1 LDTVI
6 PVHDAPF
13 PGSDANSCFF
23 CGSFKT
29 SEFARA
35 TLPAMKLKIALLLAL
50 ASWPAFTAF
59 AQAKP
64 LPLNVVVF
72 LVDDMGW
79 TDLGCQGSDLYETP
93 NIDRLAASGTRFT
106 DGYAACT
113 VCSPTRAA
121 YQTGQYPARLRVT
134 DFIPGHPIENTPMI
148 IPEWTQRL
156 ELEHS
161 TIAEMLKSAGYQ
173 TAHLGKWHLTE
184 RDRSAT
190 GNSTGHYP
198 THYPEKQ
205 GYDFNIG
212 GNEHGA
218 PPSYFWPYGRGKTL
232 VDKKDNPI
240 LRTMPARDSS
250 TEAEYLTDRIA
261 DEGVRL
267 IERFAGD
274 GDQRPFFTSFCFY
287 NVHTPLQGP
296 ADLVKKYRKKIAETS
311 PERHTNPVYAAMV
324 ESVDRA
330 VGRVLTTLEEQN
342 LAERTLIIFTSDN
355 GGLRPQATDNS
366 PLRQGKGGIYEGGVR
381 VPFIV
386 RWPGV
391 TPAGS
396 VSHEAVITMDIVP
409 TILAATGVEAPAAA
423 RAKLDGVSLANVLR
437 APSSSTLDRN
447 ALYWH
452 YPHYHSMGARPYSAI
467 RAGDWKLIQLHG
479 KMDSPELYNL
489 VDDLHEDT
497 NLAAN
502 YPDKAGE
509 LLKML
514 DAWRNS
520 VDAQMPRP
528 NDNYAPDK
536 DIGRR
541 NKDGSIKP
549 MTAIRE

>member
-1 LDTVI
+1 M
-6 PVHDAPF
+6 
-13 PGSDANSCFF
+13 N
-23 CGSFKT
+23 
-29 SEFARA
+29 
-35 TLPAMKLKIALLLAL
+35 LKNVLLLAL
-50 ASWPAFTAF
+50 AAWPTLAL
-59 AQAKP
+59 AQTKQA
-64 LPLNVVVF
+64 PLNVVVF

-134 DFIPGHPIENTPMI
+134 DFIPGHPIENTPLI

-156 ELEHS
+156 ELEQT

-218 PPSYFWPYGRGKTL
+218 PPSYFWPYGKGKTL
-232 VDKKDNPI
+232 ADKKDNPI
-240 LRTMPARDSS
+240 LRTMPPRDGS
-250 TEAEYLTDRIA
+250 TKNEYLTDRIA

-267 IERFAGD
+267 IERFVSDAES
-274 GDQRPFFTSFCFY
+274 RPFFTSFCFY

-296 ADLVKKYRKKIAETS
+296 ADLVEKYRKKIAATA
-311 PERHTNPVYAAMV
+311 PKLHTNPVYAAMV

-330 VGRVLTTLEEQN
+330 VGRVLTTLEEQKISDH
-342 LAERTLIIFTSDN
+342 TLIIFTSDN

-386 RWPGV
+386 RWPGA

-396 VSHEAVITMDIVP
+396 VSHEPVITMDIVP
-409 TILAATGVEAPAAA
+409 TILEATGVEAPAEV
-423 RAKLDGVSLANVLR
+423 RGKFDGVSLAPVLR
-437 APSSSTLDRN
+437 DPASATLGRD
-447 ALYWH
+447 AIYWH
-452 YPHYHSMGARPYSAI
+452 YPHYHSMGAHPYSAI
-467 RAGDWKLIQLHG
+467 RAGDWKLIQVHE
-479 KMDSPELYNL
+479 KMDSPQLYRL
-489 VDDLHEDT
+489 AEDIHEDT
-497 NLAAN
+497 NLAASH
-502 YPDKAGE
+502 PDKATE
-509 LLKML
+509 LLEKL
-514 DAWRNS
+514 DAWRHS
-520 VDAQMPRP
+520 VDAQMPAPNGDYDSTKEIGRP
-528 NDNYAPDK
+528 N
-536 DIGRR
+536 R
-541 NKDGSIKP
+541 DGSIKA
-549 MTAIRE
+549 MTPIRE